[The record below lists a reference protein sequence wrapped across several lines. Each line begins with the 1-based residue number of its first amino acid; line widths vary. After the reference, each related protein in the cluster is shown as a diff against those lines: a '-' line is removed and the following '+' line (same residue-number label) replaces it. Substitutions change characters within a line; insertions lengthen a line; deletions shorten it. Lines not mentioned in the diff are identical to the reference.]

1 MPDKNKD
8 RMNQE
13 SSTDEGP
20 EVDVKPSDPG
30 ARDFHVRGRPQAELY
45 ASEHSL
51 PSEDPLLADLVAG
64 RVSENP
70 MYSDEFSL
78 ETDGVEAD
86 GVDGV
91 EADSVDTIRNEP
103 RPLMNPGDPQPELRR
118 PVNRWTI
125 GVLVAVAI
133 AAVFLVFAFA
143 NGASG
148 DQAKTGVD
156 RLIVGDDES
165 SAKSAEEPAR
175 ASP

>member
-13 SSTDEGP
+13 SSTNEGP
-20 EVDVKPSDPG
+20 EVDVKPSDPS
-30 ARDFHVRGRPQAELY
+30 ARDFHVRGRPQGELY

-78 ETDGVEAD
+78 EVDGVEAN
-86 GVDGV
+86 GADGV

-103 RPLMNPGDPQPELRR
+103 RPRTNPGDPQPELRR
-118 PVNRWTI
+118 PMNRWTV
-125 GVLVAVAI
+125 GVWVAVTI
-133 AAVFLVFAFA
+133 AAIFLVFALTS
-143 NGASG
+143 GVSG
-148 DQAKTGVD
+148 DRAKTDVE
-156 RLIVGDDES
+156 RLIPGGDDS
-165 SAKSAEEPAR
+165 SAESAEEPAR

>member
-20 EVDVKPSDPG
+20 AVDVKPSGPS

-78 ETDGVEAD
+78 EVDGVQAD

-91 EADSVDTIRNEP
+91 EADGLDTIRNEP
-103 RPLMNPGDPQPELRR
+103 RPLTNPGDPQPELRR
-118 PVNRWTI
+118 PMNRWTV
-125 GVLVAVAI
+125 GVLVAVTI
-133 AAVFLVFAFA
+133 AAIFLVFAL
-143 NGASG
+143 ASG
-148 DQAKTGVD
+148 VSGDRAKTDVERPIPG
-156 RLIVGDDES
+156 GDDS